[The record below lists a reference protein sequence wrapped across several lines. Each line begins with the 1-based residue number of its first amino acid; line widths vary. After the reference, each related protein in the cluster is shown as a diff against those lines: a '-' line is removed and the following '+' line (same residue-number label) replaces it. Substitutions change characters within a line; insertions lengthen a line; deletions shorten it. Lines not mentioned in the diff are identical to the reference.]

1 MLGFSKKTRSQLM
14 RDELGES
21 WEHFLAAATYAANG
35 MGQKVGPGTTKVRG
49 AANRSWESTAAALA
63 PLAAAYREGAANATA
78 AALKLKKK
86 AKTATKGSSVSKHN
100 NSKRTG
106 LLLGLLAGGVAIGVA
121 GALVMR
127 RRRQQQWA
135 EYDSTSDLDSM
146 SADARSMADRAAHR
160 ADRATD
166 KMSSKAED
174 AVGKLSHHTSKAMDK
189 TADKLRDAA
198 TNMRSGKSET
208 AERANDATDNLAS
221 KYGSSSNSKGF

>member
-1 MLGFSKKTRSQLM
+1 M

-21 WEHFLAAATYAANG
+21 WEHFLAAATHAANG

-49 AANRSWESTAAALA
+49 AASRSWGSTAAALA
-63 PLAAAYREGAANATA
+63 PLAAAYREGAADATA

-86 AKTATKGSSVSKHN
+86 AQAATKGSSVSKHN

-106 LLLGLLAGGVAIGVA
+106 LLLGLVAGGVAIGVA
-121 GALVMR
+121 SALVMR

-135 EYDSTSDLDSM
+135 EYDSASGLDSM

-174 AVGKLSHHTSKAMDK
+174 AVDKLSHHTGNAMDK
-189 TADKLRDAA
+189 TTDKLRDTAS
-198 TNMRSGKSET
+198 NMRSGKSEVNPKINET

-221 KYGSSSNSKGF
+221 KYGSSSNSNKGF